1 MRIAQVAPLIEAVP
15 PATYGGTE
23 RVVAYLTNALV
34 DLGHD
39 VTLIASGDSQTR
51 AGLMAAAP
59 RSLRLD
65 PTCRDYLAYHIRQLE
80 LVARYADCF
89 DVIHFHTG
97 FLHMPLA
104 RRLATP
110 SVTTLHGRL
119 DLPEVQ
125 MLMES
130 LPDIPVVSI
139 SDAQRLPLP
148 RAGWIGTVY
157 HGLPQDLLPFQAVSN
172 EYLAFVGRI
181 SPEKRVD
188 RAIAIA
194 RQAGI
199 QLRIAAKVDA
209 ADRNY
214 FAQIIE
220 PLLHG
225 PGVQYLGE
233 IGEQEKA
240 ALLGGARA
248 LLFPIDWPE
257 PFGMVVIEALSCGT
271 PVIAWNHGSVSEL
284 LDDGVTGWIVDSI
297 DAAVVAVGR
306 TADIN
311 RAACRAAF
319 ERRFGAARMADD
331 YLAVYSRL
339 IQRPERGCLEAISA

>member
-1 MRIAQVAPLIEAVP
+1 MRIAQVAPLFESVP
-15 PATYGGTE
+15 PAAYGGTE
-23 RVVAYLTNALV
+23 RVAAYLTDALV

-39 VTLIASGDSQTR
+39 VTLIASGDSHTR
-51 AGLMAAAP
+51 ARLMPAAP

-65 PTCRDYLAYHIRQLE
+65 QSCRDYLAYHIRQLE
-80 LVARYADCF
+80 IVAQHAASF

-125 MLMES
+125 VLMES
-130 LPDIPVVSI
+130 LPDVPVVSI

-148 RAGWIGTVY
+148 MANWIGTVY
-157 HGLPQDLLPFQAVSN
+157 HGLPRQLLPFRPVANDYV
-172 EYLAFVGRI
+172 AFVGRI

-194 RQAGI
+194 RQAGVE
-199 QLRIAAKVDA
+199 LRIAAKVDA
-209 ADRNY
+209 ADRDY
-214 FAQIIE
+214 FAQTIE

-257 PFGMVVIEALSCGT
+257 PFGMVMIEALSCGT
-271 PVIAWNHGSVSEL
+271 PVIAWGHGSVPEL
-284 LDDGVTGWIVDSI
+284 IHHGVTGWIVDSI
-297 DAAVVAVGR
+297 DAAVEAIGR
-306 TADIN
+306 TGAID
-311 RAACRAAF
+311 RTACRAAF
-319 ERRFGAARMADD
+319 EGRFGAERMAGD
-331 YLAVYSRL
+331 YLAIYDRL
-339 IQRPERGCLEAISA
+339 IQRPRRGCLEAISA